1 MTRLFAFLSAV
12 SAAAAIVAGN
22 ELPKSDDIDSFD
34 IEPPLLIPNLVRDKT
49 PTVAKDTPSPIV
61 DPDRLEI
68 ELERA
73 KRNAKSAERLF
84 KIGALAKAEAEQRVL
99 RVARLQSDLETA
111 RLARAKDELAAR
123 QRRLAAGEISQTELS
138 GAESTLAR
146 AIEASHTAA
155 AARERAELDAAQLNV
170 ERQRKLLALGSGRKS
185 EVSRAEEKLAE
196 LKTPKD

>member
-12 SAAAAIVAGN
+12 SAAAAIVVGN

-111 RLARAKDELAAR
+111 RLARAKDELAA
-123 QRRLAAGEISQTELS
+123 QQHRLAAGEISQTELS

>member
-12 SAAAAIVAGN
+12 SAAAAIVAGD

-49 PTVAKDTPSPIV
+49 PTAAKDISSPIV
-61 DPDRLEI
+61 DPDRVEI

-73 KRNAKSAERLF
+73 KKNAKSAERLF

-111 RLARAKDELAAR
+111 RLTRAKEDLAT
-123 QRRLAAGEISQTELS
+123 QQSRLAAGEISQTELS
-138 GAESTLAR
+138 TAEIALAR
-146 AIEASHTAA
+146 AIEVSHAAA
-155 AARERAELDAAQLNV
+155 AARSRAELDAAQLNLD
-170 ERQRKLLALGSGRKS
+170 RQRKLLALGSGRKS

-196 LKTPKD
+196 LKAPKD

>member
-12 SAAAAIVAGN
+12 SAAATLVAGE
-22 ELPKSDDIDSFD
+22 ELPKNDDIDSFD
-34 IEPPLLIPNLVRDKT
+34 IEPPLLIPNLARDKA
-49 PTVAKDTPSPIV
+49 PIAAKDTSSPIV

-73 KRNAKSAERLF
+73 KKNAKSAERLF

-99 RVARLQSDLETA
+99 RVARLQADLEIA
-111 RLARAKDELAAR
+111 RLTRAKEELAAQ
-123 QRRLAAGEISQTELS
+123 QRRLTAGEISPTELS
-138 GAESTLAR
+138 GAESALAR
-146 AIEASHTAA
+146 AIEASHAA
-155 AARERAELDAAQLNV
+155 AVARERAELDAAQLNLD
-170 ERQRKLLALGSGRKS
+170 RQRKLLALGSGRRS

>member
-1 MTRLFAFLSAV
+1 MTRLFAFLSAAI
-12 SAAAAIVAGN
+12 AAVTLGAGE
-22 ELPKSDDIDSFD
+22 ELPKSDDIDSLD
-34 IEPPLLIPNLVRDKT
+34 IEPPLLIPNLRPDKT
-49 PTVAKDTPSPIV
+49 PSETKDTSPPIL

-73 KRNAKSAERLF
+73 KKSAKSAERLF

-111 RLARAKDELAAR
+111 RVTRAKEQVAAQ
-123 QRRLAAGEISQTELS
+123 QRRLAAGEISKTDLS
-138 GAESTLAR
+138 EAENTLAR
-146 AIEASHTAA
+146 AVEAAQAAA
-155 AARERAELDAAQLNV
+155 AARARAELDAAQSNV

-196 LKTPKD
+196 LKAPKD